1 MAAEPNAR
9 ELLQLARDTRAELD
23 RILANKTAQ
32 ERLDAKQLPEY
43 KAKVQVLKEIN
54 EQIAE
59 QKRQTEEVQQT
70 LIQQEKSARALK
82 GVYGTLGDMEHQ
94 RVIKQAQAVN
104 MNKNDVAVISKISEL
119 NQTLAQLSRE
129 DIVQRSIL
137 SKQIEAQYELLG
149 SQRGIHSH
157 IVANMKRQTVHAEQL
172 ANLTEKQKSFLE
184 KQVAVYDAMQ
194 DSIAMVLETAEL
206 LLSTTGGKLGAALIG
221 AGYAVESLGKNM
233 RSFGGYADSA
243 QLSSIGLGFV
253 FKDAE
258 ETLKGLSSEMGGMKD
273 ISFQTQL
280 NANLMATNM
289 GISGQEAAKLTGNFA
304 RLNGNSTETAMNLA
318 ASTKELAKANGI
330 PIDQVMKDVSA
341 SSETFAE
348 YGKDGGKNIAEA
360 AVAAAKLGV
369 NMGSLTKVTDSLL
382 DFETSITKELE
393 LGAMLGKNINLDR
406 ARALAYEGS
415 IGGAVKE
422 TLSTLGGIEAFNKMD
437 IFQKRSAAQLLG
449 LSVEEFQKMAAN
461 SDKLNDDGTIQL
473 TTFESM
479 QETLTAIS
487 TGPLAGML
495 KTMGS
500 MAIGGAQIAG
510 SFAQMGFDVRG
521 LLGKLPLIGKF
532 LNGGAAAATPTAG
545 PKSITDKVKSNTKGG
560 KGGSLDSADRVSRM
574 NANNLIKGALALV
587 ILAGALYI
595 AAKAFQ
601 EFGTV
606 EWESVAK
613 GLVGLMGLVGIAYVL
628 SRVAGDMLTGA
639 FAILVL
645 GVALVPFA
653 YAMQMFG
660 SVDWSSVALA
670 GLALIGFS
678 AAIGVLGAAMMT
690 GVGAAV
696 FGAGII
702 ALIAMGG
709 ALMVLGLGLQSTGA
723 GFASISGSLPMI
735 LDNIAAIAAIDFL
748 PILGLAGALMALSV
762 ALAAIAVTGMMALPA
777 LAALSFFGGMGAAVG
792 GAIAG
797 GGEDAKMDEL
807 IAEIKGLREDM
818 ASGKIGVNMDGKKV
832 TAGVSRV
839 VSGTSTNAYHKK

>member
-9 ELLQLARDTRAELD
+9 ELLELARATRAELD
-23 RILANKTAQ
+23 RMLANKTAQ
-32 ERLDAKQLPEY
+32 QKIDTKQLPEY
-43 KAKVQVLKEIN
+43 KAQVKTLKEIN
-54 EQIAE
+54 ELIAE
-59 QKRQTEEVQQT
+59 QKREAEGVQET
-70 LIQQEKSARALK
+70 LIQQEKAARNLK
-82 GVYGTLGDMEHQ
+82 GVYGTLGNMEHQ

-104 MNKNDVAVISKISEL
+104 MNKDDVAVISKIAEL
-119 NQTLAQLSRE
+119 NQSLAQLARE

-137 SKQIEAQYELLG
+137 SKQIEGQYELLG

-157 IVANMKRQTVHAEQL
+157 IVANMKRQTIHAEQL

-221 AGYAVESLGKNM
+221 AGYAVDKLGENM
-233 RSFGGYADSA
+233 RSFGGYSDSA
-243 QLSSIGLGFV
+243 QLSALGLSFI
-253 FKDAE
+253 FKDAADN
-258 ETLKGLSSEMGGMKD
+258 LKSLSAEMGGMQD
-273 ISFQTQL
+273 ISLQTQL

-289 GISGQEAAKLTGNFA
+289 GISGQETAKLLGSFS
-304 RLNGNSTETAMNLA
+304 RLNGNSTETAFNMA
-318 ASTKELAKANGI
+318 ATAKDMAKANGI
-330 PIDQVMKDVSA
+330 PVDQLMKDAA
-341 SSETFAE
+341 SSTEAFAE
-348 YGKDGGKNIAEA
+348 YGKDGGMNLLQAS
-360 AVAAAKLGV
+360 VAAAKLGV
-369 NMGSLTKVTDSLL
+369 SMGAMTKVTDSLL

-422 TLSTLGGIEAFNKMD
+422 TLRTLGGIDAFNKMD

-461 SDKLNDDGTIQL
+461 SDKLNDDGSIQL
-473 TTFESM
+473 STFETM
-479 QETLTAIS
+479 KETLTAIA
-487 TGPLAGML
+487 TGPLGSML

-500 MAIGGAQIAG
+500 MVIGGAQIAG

-560 KGGSLDSADRVSRM
+560 KGGSLDSADKVSRM

-587 ILAGALYI
+587 ILAGALYV

-601 EFGTV
+601 EFGSV

-613 GLVGLMGLVGIAYVL
+613 GLVGLLGLVGIAFIL
-628 SRVAGDMLTGA
+628 SKVAGDMITGA
-639 FAILVL
+639 LAIAIL
-645 GVALVPFA
+645 GVALIPFA
-653 YAMQMFG
+653 YAMQMFS
-660 SVDWSSVALA
+660 SVDWGSVAAA

-678 AAIGVLGAAMMT
+678 AAIAILGAAMLT

-709 ALMVLGLGLQSTGA
+709 ALTILGLGLQTTGA

-792 GAIAG
+792 GAIG

-839 VSGTSTNAYHKK
+839 VANTSTNAYHKK

>member
-9 ELLQLARDTRAELD
+9 ELLQIARDTRAELD
-23 RILANKTAQ
+23 RMLANKTAQ
-32 ERLDAKQLPEY
+32 QRLDEKQLGPY
-43 KAKVQVLKEIN
+43 KAKVQLLKEIN

-82 GVYGTLGDMEHQ
+82 GVYGTLGSMEHQ

-104 MNKNDVAVISKISEL
+104 MNRDDVAVISKIAEL
-119 NQTLAQLSRE
+119 NQSLAQLARE

-137 SKQIEAQYELLG
+137 SKQIEGQYELLG

-157 IVANMKRQTVHAEQL
+157 IVANMKRQTIHAEQL

-221 AGYAVESLGKNM
+221 AGYAVDELGKSM

-243 QLSSIGLGFV
+243 QLSSIGLGFI
-253 FKDAE
+253 FKDAGD
-258 ETLKGLSSEMGGMKD
+258 TLKGLSAEMGGMKD

-280 NANLMATNM
+280 NTNLMATNM

-304 RLNGNSTETAMNLA
+304 RLNGNSTDTAMNLA

-406 ARALAYEGS
+406 ARSLAYEGS

-422 TLSTLGGIEAFNKMD
+422 TLKSLGGIEAFNKMD

-473 TTFESM
+473 STFDSM
-479 QETLTAIS
+479 KETLTAIS

-532 LNGGAAAATPTAG
+532 LNGGAAAAAPTAG
-545 PKSITDKVKSNTKGG
+545 PKSISDKVKSSTKGG
-560 KGGSLDSADRVSRM
+560 KGGSLDSADKVSRM
-574 NANNLIKGALALV
+574 NTGNLIKGALALV

-601 EFGTV
+601 EFGSV

-628 SRVAGDMLTGA
+628 SKVSGDMLTGA

-645 GVALVPFA
+645 GLALIPFA
-653 YAMQMFG
+653 YAMQMFTAVDWG
-660 SVDWSSVALA
+660 SVAAA
-670 GLALIGFS
+670 GLALVGFS
-678 AAIGVLGAAMMT
+678 VAIGILGAAMLT
-690 GVGAAV
+690 GVGAVV

-702 ALIAMGG
+702 ALTAMGG
-709 ALMVLGLGLQSTGA
+709 ALLVLGIGLQSTGA

-735 LDNIAAIAAIDFL
+735 IDNVAAIAAIDYY
-748 PILGLAGALMALSV
+748 PILGLAAALMALSV
-762 ALAAIAVTGMMALPA
+762 ALAAVAVTGMLALPA
-777 LAALSFFGGMGAAVG
+777 LAAMSFFGGLGAGLG
-792 GAIAG
+792 GALG
-797 GGEDAKMDEL
+797 GNEDAKMDEL

-818 ASGKIGVNMDGKKV
+818 TSGKIGVNMDGKKV

-839 VSGTSTNAYHKK
+839 VSSTSTNAYHKK